1 MEFTRKNSHEL
12 IAGDIVSTHGALIQ
26 LKEVYCLI
34 WEKQKDNACVVAVG
48 ECINLD
54 DPRNSIPRSWF
65 EGDKRNEWN
74 CQGNKLA
81 NWYVAQT
88 N

>member
-1 MEFTRKNSHEL
+1 MEFIRKNSHEL

-34 WEKQKDNACVVAVG
+34 WEKDKDNACVVAVG
-48 ECINLD
+48 ECINMD
-54 DPRNSIPRSWF
+54 DSRNSIPRSWF
-65 EGDKRNEWN
+65 DGDKRNEWN

-81 NWYVAQT
+81 NWYVAQA